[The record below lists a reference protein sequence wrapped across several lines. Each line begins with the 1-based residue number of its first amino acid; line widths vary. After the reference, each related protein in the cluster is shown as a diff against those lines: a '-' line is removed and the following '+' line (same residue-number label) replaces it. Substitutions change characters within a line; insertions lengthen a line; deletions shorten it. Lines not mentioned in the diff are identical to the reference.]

1 MDPFT
6 LAMIG
11 AGIGGLFSK
20 DHLKGAML
28 GGLGGYAGGAM
39 MPGLLGGSTAA
50 ASVATSPGLIG
61 AAEVAAPEFG
71 AVLPEAGLM
80 GAGPLP
86 IGEGL
91 GFGTSGL
98 AAPGLEGSTMMSR
111 LGELGSTAAGKLKTA
126 STALKPVTQAI
137 GAANS
142 VSGLLASPPPIQAPE
157 PRVGGGGNPQFQA
170 LEQQQLALESQRAQE
185 EAQRRSAQQKL
196 LASFGGAYGRTA

>member
-50 ASVATSPGLIG
+50 ASAASSPGLLG

-71 AVLPEAGLM
+71 AALPASGLY
-80 GAGPLP
+80 GAGPVP

-91 GFGTSGL
+91 GLGTSGL
-98 AAPGLEGSTMMSR
+98 AAPGLEGSTVMSK
-111 LGELGSTAAGKLKTA
+111 LGEFGSAASDKLKAAGA
-126 STALKPVTQAI
+126 AFKPVGQAI
-137 GAANS
+137 GAAQA
-142 VSGLLASPPPIQAPE
+142 VSGLLASPPPIQAPA
-157 PRVGGGGNPQFQA
+157 PHVGGGGNAQYAA
-170 LEQQQLALESQRAQE
+170 LEQQQQALDAQRAQE
-185 EAQRRSAQQKL
+185 EAQRRATHQKL
-196 LASFGGAYGRTA
+196 LASFGSPYGRTA

>member
-6 LAMIG
+6 LSLIG

-20 DHLKGAML
+20 DHLKGALL
-28 GGLGGYAGGAM
+28 GGMGGYAGGAM
-39 MPGLLGGSTAA
+39 MPGLLGGGAA
-50 ASVATSPGLIG
+50 ASAAASPGLIG

-98 AAPGLEGSTMMSR
+98 AAPGLEGSTMMSK
-111 LGELGSTAAGKLKTA
+111 LGEFGTAAADKLKAANTA
-126 STALKPVTQAI
+126 FKPVGQAMS
-137 GAANS
+137 AAQS
-142 VSGLLASPPPIQAPE
+142 VSGLLASPPPIQAPA
-157 PRVGGGGNPQFQA
+157 PHVGGGGNQQFQA
-170 LEQQQLALESQRAQE
+170 IDQQQIALDNQRAQDE
-185 EAQRRSAQQKL
+185 MQRRQAQQKL
-196 LASFGGAYGRTA
+196 LSMIGAH